1 MQCFPSL
8 SSAGEMIRVGCII
21 QLLVLAI
28 ALFPMRGCYEAE
40 N

>member
-8 SSAGEMIRVGCII
+8 SGTGEMIRVGCII
-21 QLLVLAI
+21 QLLVFAI
-28 ALFPMRGCYEAE
+28 ALFPTRGCYEAE